1 MLSTIDA
8 LRKIMQSVLCA
19 ILCETQPQKHAQ
31 IRRIFSVAQMP
42 GSA

>member
-1 MLSTIDA
+1 MLSTIVA
-8 LRKIMQSVLCA
+8 ARNLMQNVLCA
-19 ILCETQPQKHAQ
+19 LFSETQPQKYAQ